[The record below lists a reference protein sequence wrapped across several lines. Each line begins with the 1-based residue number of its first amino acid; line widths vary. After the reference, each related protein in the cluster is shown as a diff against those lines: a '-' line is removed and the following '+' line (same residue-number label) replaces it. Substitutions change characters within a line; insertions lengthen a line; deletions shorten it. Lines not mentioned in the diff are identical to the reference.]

1 MSCKH
6 RVHQTG
12 LEVKQRPCSGEHAQ
26 DRRPL
31 GRKRRRRRE
40 CRCALDQHL
49 LRSAEL
55 LVPEDE
61 RAELEPC
68 KPFAEPALASS
79 ANALLAFVPHARRCR
94 QAVGLVE
101 AR

>member
-1 MSCKH
+1 M
-6 RVHQTG
+6 Q
-12 LEVKQRPCSGEHAQ
+12 QRACAGSA
-26 DRRPL
+26 PL
-31 GRKRRRRRE
+31 GEETAPPSRMQR
-40 CRCALDQHL
+40 ALDKHL

-68 KPFAEPALASS
+68 QPFAEPALASS
-79 ANALLAFVPHARRCR
+79 ANVLLAFVPHARRCR